1 MATLTLTPAKLL
13 AQLVNSANAAKAN
26 VEAEALAAKTKLE
39 AEQAEAKKLA
49 DALALADEYKAVH
62 TASVDRL
69 VELEKAATTAK
80 AKADAETFIVD
91 QVKNNFASAQGLLN
105 EYDLAKKQ
113 QETNLAEKSQLDM
126 LSDFLKQQMTDR
138 GL

>member
-1 MATLTLTPAKLL
+1 MKIMATLTPAELL
-13 AQLVNSANAAKAN
+13 AQLIFSANAAKAK
-26 VEAEALAAKTKLE
+26 VEADALAAKTKLE

-49 DALALADEYKAVH
+49 DALVLADEYKALH
-62 TASVDRL
+62 IASADRL

-80 AKADAETFIVD
+80 AKADAETFIVE
-91 QVKNNFASAQGLLN
+91 QVKTNFSSAQGLLN

-113 QETNLAEKSQLDM
+113 QESNQLDM

>member
-1 MATLTLTPAKLL
+1 MSTTLTPAELL
-13 AQLVNSANAAKAN
+13 AQLINSANAAKAKI
-26 VEAEALAAKTKLE
+26 EADALAAKTKLE

-49 DALALADEYKAVH
+49 DALVLASAFERVH

-105 EYDLAKKQ
+105 EYDVAKKQ
-113 QETNLAEKSQLDM
+113 QETNIAEKSQLDM
-126 LSDFLKQQMTDR
+126 LSNFLKQQMTER

>member
-1 MATLTLTPAKLL
+1 MATLTPAELL
-13 AQLVNSANAAKAN
+13 AQLINSANAAKAK
-26 VEAEALAAKTKLE
+26 VEADALAAKTKLE

-49 DALALADEYKAVH
+49 DALSLASSFEPVH

-69 VELEKAATTAK
+69 VELERAVTTAK
-80 AKADAETFIVD
+80 AKAEAESFIVD
-91 QVKNNFASAQGLLN
+91 QVKSNFASAQGLLN
-105 EYDLAKKQ
+105 EYDLAKAQ

-126 LSDFLKQQMTDR
+126 LYDFLKQQMTDR

>member
-1 MATLTLTPAKLL
+1 MATLTPAELL
-13 AQLVNSANAAKAN
+13 AQLINSANAAKAK
-26 VEAEALAAKTKLE
+26 VEADALAAKNKLE

-49 DALALADEYKAVH
+49 DALVLASAFGPIH

-80 AKADAETFIVD
+80 AKAEAESFVVE
-91 QVKNNFASAQGLLN
+91 QVKNNFALAQGLLN
-105 EYDLAKKQ
+105 EYDLAKAQ

-126 LSDFLKQQMTDR
+126 LSDFLKQQMTER